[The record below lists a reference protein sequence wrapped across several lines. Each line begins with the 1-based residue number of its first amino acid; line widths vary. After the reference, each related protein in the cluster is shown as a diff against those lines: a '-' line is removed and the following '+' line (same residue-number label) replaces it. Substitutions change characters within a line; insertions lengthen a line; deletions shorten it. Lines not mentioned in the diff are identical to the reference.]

1 MLARISGT
9 LIDKK
14 PPTVVI
20 ETASGLAYEIDVP
33 MSTLYTLPE
42 TGQPARLFLHLAIRE
57 DAQLLYG
64 FANENERASFRQLIK
79 ISGIGARTALGILSG
94 LSSDDLQQA
103 VMQQDISRLTSI
115 PSIGKKTA
123 ERLVLELKDK
133 VARLSFDHTAPQ
145 TTTAQPSVRNDVAD
159 ALLALGY
166 ADKEIARALK
176 QFPADVSVNDG
187 IRWALQQFSR
197 G

>member
-20 ETASGLAYEIDVP
+20 DTPSGLAYEIDVP

-42 TGQPARLFLHLAIRE
+42 IGQKVSLFLHLAIRE
-57 DAQLLYG
+57 DAHVLYG
-64 FANENERASFRQLIK
+64 FASAAERVSFRQLIK
-79 ISGIGARTALGILSG
+79 ITGIGARTALGILSG

-103 VMQQDISRLTSI
+103 VAAQDISRLTSI
-115 PSIGKKTA
+115 PGIGKKTA

-133 VARLSFDHTAPQ
+133 VANLSFDHKLADKAIDTSAR
-145 TTTAQPSVRNDVAD
+145 VDVYA
-159 ALLALGY
+159 ALIALGY
-166 ADKEIARALK
+166 AEKEINHVLK
-176 QFPADVSVNDG
+176 NFPNDMDVNNG
-187 IRWALQQFSR
+187 IRWALQQFSK
-197 G
+197 